1 MRRNCHPHTVCKQE
15 IRSNSFIYLYLFIF
29 KYLYCLSP
37 DKGCLCVT
45 LGKMVQL
52 ILNTNIFLLFSLI
65 NLWAMIS
72 MNFCSTMYSETSDLK
87 DAYVS
92 IWETQNCKNLHWKYY
107 SHIYSRKR
115 NTARQTVQPVIA
127 WKAIAWIAWI
137 TKYWLSTNYLH
148 SKDHLDNINILIL
161 SNSIFLH

>member
-72 MNFCSTMYSETSDLK
+72 MNFCSTMYSETSFEGCICEYLGNPELQKSSLEVLLTHLLK
-87 DAYVS
+87 EKEYCQADS
-92 IWETQNCKNLHWKYY
+92 PTSDSLKSY
-107 SHIYSRKR
+107 SLNS
-115 NTARQTVQPVIA
+115 
-127 WKAIAWIAWI
+127 
-137 TKYWLSTNYLH
+137 LNY
-148 SKDHLDNINILIL
+148 
-161 SNSIFLH
+161 